1 MKKIQEFNEWPSSK
15 ELLFIGNAWDLL
27 SALILEKAG
36 FKAIGTTSWSIANS
50 LGFSDGEWMGF
61 DRHLGIIKTIVE
73 NVKISVSADIE
84 AGYSEDANMII
95 ENVFRTADVGVAG
108 INMEDSLKKSMDLRE
123 VLQHAHLLE
132 KIRVALDHNDY
143 KYFYSNARIDNYF
156 QSRNPLIETIE
167 RARAYVESG
176 ASEILVPGLKEPAGK
191 LVEYMDTSHL
201 YENAPSAGRRG
212 M

>member
-36 FKAIGTTSWSIANS
+36 FKAIDTTSWSIANS
-50 LGFSDGEWMGF
+50 LEFSDGEWIGF

-108 INMEDSLKKSMDLRE
+108 INMEDSLKESMDLRE

-132 KIRVALDHNDY
+132 KIRVAL
-143 KYFYSNARIDNYF
+143 
-156 QSRNPLIETIE
+156 
-167 RARAYVESG
+167 VEFLS
-176 ASEILVPGLKEPAGK
+176 P
-191 LVEYMDTSHL
+191 D
-201 YENAPSAGRRG
+201 
-212 M
+212 